1 MTDSQFD
8 ELIHAPNRLKIC
20 ALLASVEEAEFR
32 ILREDIGVSDSVLS
46 KQIRLLE
53 EAGYIKIRKEVVRT
67 GKKTWVSLTKAGKKA
82 FTGHAKELQRLA
94 ASAARLG
101 ED

>member
-1 MTDSQFD
+1 VTDSQFD

-32 ILREDIGVSDSVLS
+32 TLREDIGVSDSVLS

-53 EAGYIKIRKEVVRT
+53 EAGYIKIRKKVVKT

-82 FTGHAKELQRLA
+82 FARHAKELQRLA
-94 ASAARLG
+94 ASAAHFG

>member
-32 ILREDIGVSDSVLS
+32 TLREDIGVSDSVLS
-46 KQIRLLE
+46 KQIRLLK
-53 EAGYIKIRKEVVRT
+53 EAGYIKIRKKVVKT

-82 FTGHAKELQRLA
+82 FARHAKELQRLA
-94 ASAARLG
+94 ASAAHFG

>member
-1 MTDSQFD
+1 MTDAQFD

-32 ILREDIGVSDSVLS
+32 ILQEAIGVSDSVLS
-46 KQIRLLE
+46 KQIKLLE
-53 EAGYIKIRKEVVRT
+53 EAGYIKIRKKVVKT
-67 GKKTWVSLTKAGKKA
+67 GKRTWVSLTTAGKKA

-94 ASAARLG
+94 ASVVYLA
-101 ED
+101 

>member
-32 ILREDIGVSDSVLS
+32 TLREDIGVSDSVLS

-53 EAGYIKIRKEVVRT
+53 EAGYIKIRKKVVKT

-82 FTGHAKELQRLA
+82 FARHAKELQRLA
-94 ASAARLG
+94 ASAAHFG